1 MEIVYFN
8 LKEHISALQEIIRP
22 CFKEETGIQ
31 YHMLES
37 YPENPFKATHK
48 KVILFYYAC
57 DGDVVY
63 RIKRKVNQQGKQ
75 IFLVALCWDDQQGI
89 NALEHG
95 CDYALLLPFH
105 KQQVERCCLYLAKK
119 HGS

>member
-8 LKEHISALQEIIRP
+8 LKEHIAALQEIIRP

-31 YHMLES
+31 YHMFES
-37 YPENPFKATHK
+37 YLEYPFKMTHK
-48 KVILFYYAC
+48 KAILFYNAW
-57 DGDVVY
+57 DGDAVY
-63 RIKRKVNQQGKQ
+63 RIKRIVSQQGKQ
-75 IFLVALCWDDQQGI
+75 IFLVALCLDDQQGI

-105 KQQVERCCLYLAKK
+105 KQQVVRCCLYLAKK
-119 HGS
+119 HE